1 MMSPMR
7 RLAGH
12 DPEPDVRSFAVTPA
26 LGTIVPP
33 QPPGWDQLLYATTG
47 VMTVVTEV
55 GTWVVP
61 PHRAVWVPSGLDHHI
76 DLTGRVQL
84 RSLYLAQGLGPD
96 LPGCRAV
103 NVTPLLREL
112 VLETV
117 RRAPLWLDDPSDARV
132 VGLLLEQ
139 LEALPDAPLQL
150 PSPRDPRALVVAEL
164 LRGGGGSS
172 APAGDLDQACAQAGA
187 SRRTVERLFRA
198 ETGLGLGEWRT
209 RARLV
214 EAARL
219 LAEGATVTS
228 VAVQVGYATPS
239 AFGAAFRRVLGTTPG
254 RWLDGA
260 S

>member
-1 MMSPMR
+1 MMSSMR

-76 DLTGRVQL
+76 ELTGRVQL
-84 RSLYLAQGLGPD
+84 RSLYLAEGLGAG

-112 VLETV
+112 VLEAV
-117 RRAPLWLDDPSDARV
+117 RRAPLWLDDVSDARV
-132 VGLLLEQ
+132 IGLLLEQ

-150 PSPRDPRALVVAEL
+150 PMPRDPRALAVADL
-164 LRGGGGSS
+164 LRGDTGAS
-172 APAGDLDQACAQAGA
+172 PALGLDEVCARAGA

-254 RWLDGA
+254 RWIEGA
-260 S
+260 P